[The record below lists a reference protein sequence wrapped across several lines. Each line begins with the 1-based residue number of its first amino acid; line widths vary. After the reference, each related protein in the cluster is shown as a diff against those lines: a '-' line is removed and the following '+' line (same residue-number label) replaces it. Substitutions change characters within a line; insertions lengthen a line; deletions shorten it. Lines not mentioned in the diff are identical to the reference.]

1 MPSVATTVARPRFSA
16 RLALMAGA
24 LAIVLAA
31 ATAPTAGAVDSFSA
45 TGSMANARSSPA
57 WAVLPNGKVLVA
69 GGFQNVSGTG
79 SVLSS
84 AELYD
89 PQAGTWSTTGSLS
102 TPRAGAAFA
111 QLPDGKLLVAGG
123 QSNVSSTPTTLASA
137 EVYDPATGTF
147 TATTGSMGT
156 SRAGAK
162 AVTMA
167 NGKVLVSGGTTNN
180 GGNMM
185 VAATSEIYDPA
196 TGNFTVTGTL
206 SPNQIS
212 LFTLTLLDDG
222 KVLAAGVGTSPYTSS
237 ALYDPSGG
245 AWAASGSMSGG
256 HTNGTN
262 VKLPNGKVLV
272 AGGFEFTGGPS
283 QTTTA
288 TAELYDPAAGTFAA
302 TGSLTTAR
310 TSFGFTRM
318 ANGKVLVA
326 GGFTT
331 IPASASNV
339 TGTAEMYDPD
349 TGTFST
355 VGSMS
360 LARFGAPAILLQDGR
375 VLVPGGDYFSGASR
389 QSTATA
395 EIFSPTTPV
404 GTLSP
409 ESADFGSRQV
419 NTGASTAKTFTL
431 SSSGDSPVV
440 IGSAGPSVTG
450 TDAAQFAVSGGTCTA
465 GASVAVGSSCTI
477 EVTFNPT
484 ASGAKSASLSVPTN
498 VGDKTATL
506 AGTGVAGGTLKVSST
521 SYTSN
526 TIRTRVRVS
535 GTGRITQVGTRN
547 TGGASAAKTVTAC
560 RASSVTAKRAG
571 TYTVTCKL
579 NSSTRKARRSGPVRV
594 RLTTSFT
601 PTGGTASRA
610 TTSVTLRSLKPR
622 YTG

>member
-123 QSNVSSTPTTLASA
+123 QSNVSGTPTTLASA

-222 KVLAAGVGTSPYTSS
+222 KVLAVG
-237 ALYDPSGG
+237 
-245 AWAASGSMSGG
+245 
-256 HTNGTN
+256 
-262 VKLPNGKVLV
+262 
-272 AGGFEFTGGPS
+272 
-283 QTTTA
+283 
-288 TAELYDPAAGTFAA
+288 AEPMPAGTAKL
-302 TGSLTTAR
+302 SR
-310 TSFGFTRM
+310 R
-318 ANGKVLVA
+318 
-326 GGFTT
+326 
-331 IPASASNV
+331 
-339 TGTAEMYDPD
+339 
-349 TGTFST
+349 
-355 VGSMS
+355 
-360 LARFGAPAILLQDGR
+360 
-375 VLVPGGDYFSGASR
+375 ASR
-389 QSTATA
+389 IAMRTVA
-395 EIFSPTTPV
+395 
-404 GTLSP
+404 
-409 ESADFGSRQV
+409 ADS
-419 NTGASTAKTFTL
+419 
-431 SSSGDSPVV
+431 
-440 IGSAGPSVTG
+440 
-450 TDAAQFAVSGGTCTA
+450 
-465 GASVAVGSSCTI
+465 
-477 EVTFNPT
+477 
-484 ASGAKSASLSVPTN
+484 
-498 VGDKTATL
+498 
-506 AGTGVAGGTLKVSST
+506 
-521 SYTSN
+521 
-526 TIRTRVRVS
+526 RTRVRKVK
-535 GTGRITQVGTRN
+535 TGSS
-547 TGGASAAKTVTAC
+547 ASAIRNKGQFVPHI
-560 RASSVTAKRAG
+560 RVNVPSSASTLGETRDMQG
-571 TYTVTCKL
+571 TDDQ
-579 NSSTRKARRSGPVRV
+579 A
-594 RLTTSFT
+594 
-601 PTGGTASRA
+601 
-610 TTSVTLRSLKPR
+610 
-622 YTG
+622 